1 MSGLTY
7 RGVELR
13 DHANGKWFHIV
24 GGPHGGLKVK
34 GEDPNIPGKRGRW
47 AGNRLADARVVFLH
61 GKVLGTTATN
71 YRALRDALD
80 VIFDPELDAGD
91 LVVGS
96 DYPGMS
102 GTLTIAV
109 RFVNYMTPKENVAH
123 HLAELD
129 VELVTTDD
137 PDWLPGS

>member
-1 MSGLTY
+1 MSALTY

-13 DHANGKWFHIV
+13 DLTNGKWFHIV

-34 GEDPNIPGKRGRW
+34 GEDPGIPGKRGRW
-47 AGNRLADARVVFLH
+47 AGDRLADVRVVPLH
-61 GKVLGTTATN
+61 GKVLATTEAN

-80 VIFDPELDAGD
+80 AIFDPELDAGD

-109 RFVNYMTPKENVAH
+109 RFVNYIVKEPVDH
-123 HLAELD
+123 YLAELD

-137 PDWLPGS
+137 PDWMPGS